1 MHMLS
6 TAFAPRLSSAVR
18 FSDKAANPF
27 NSKDSR
33 MNTANMPSKEIPSTV
48 NVPLPGT
55 GTKTPPPQSGGIKST
70 PQGFNSGLIPS
81 KV

>member
-1 MHMLS
+1 
-6 TAFAPRLSSAVR
+6 
-18 FSDKAANPF
+18 
-27 NSKDSR
+27 

-55 GTKTPPPQSGGIKST
+55 GTKTPPPQSGGVKST
-70 PQGFNSGLIPS
+70 PPGFNSGLIPS

>member
-1 MHMLS
+1 MHKLS
-6 TAFAPRLSSAVR
+6 TAFASRLSPAVR
-18 FSDKAANPF
+18 FGDKAAALKQQGPA
-27 NSKDSR
+27 

-48 NVPLPGT
+48 SVPLPGT
-55 GTKTPPPQSGGIKST
+55 GTKTPPPQSGGIKSS